1 MYYAKLKVN
10 TINSSN
16 LKKELLNKLKIVEN
30 KINHRV
36 IETTAVPMNTNKAGI
51 LMGRNHDRQDLG
63 VQLQKGTKITVR
75 QTNLKYTGNLTIRLL
90 SNASSKE
97 SAATFGSGA
106 VTLTAK
112 NLVAA
117 FIDTPY
123 NQVNGERPEVSYTI
137 EGDYLPLPVYTYG
150 TDENLFRKLWNDTA
164 GYGLFVG
171 KRFRTFLPNVN
182 RTTALS
188 KNLNEYL
195 DLYDNKILG
204 YYNNL
209 IGLSDN
215 NPNPINRSSERKY
228 FYKADANGTGALYY
242 GGYWAAETSTS
253 AASLLNDGWD
263 ALHETGHGY
272 QGSFMNRGMDV
283 GEVWNNIY
291 GVIYNYNHLGK
302 DKADKSTGHYNF
314 GNKERLENV
323 LKNTIMS
330 GSANYNN
337 QDLRKKIIILSN
349 FIDKAGNECLSNFY
363 QKYRELADKPG
374 FNPNNYTLPDLLV
387 SYLVEPKKYDFT
399 PVFNSWGLDVSKGVK
414 DNVKKQEFQQVA
426 HLVQVVPDYKLDE
439 AIKKFTSSNRLSSY
453 LSLVTNDELGQ
464 MNLKSTVTLN
474 LVNEELFRGTK
485 LRILNGDII
494 YKEVTLGQGKI
505 ELTNIP
511 NGVYSLELQ
520 TDSGYINKPYL
531 FVRDNGTIT
540 ITLDSYLKDAQN
552 AVNNLF
558 ENNTDKIK
566 NTLMQSDINQVK
578 SQVNKLPNS
587 SEKKQLLKKIDVA
600 FNQLQEFSFKGLGNW
615 EFARLDVASGVA
627 TIRTYSGT
635 PHSYFNDC
643 YACII
648 IKRYGST
655 ILDKKYIGNQ
665 NYPSKIESVELKDG
679 DEIMITH
686 REANYVR
693 LSINHSD

>member
-1 MYYAKLKVN
+1 MELQKMQQEASESVDRLFDKGIPKVNTTQADLYYAKLKVN
-10 TINSSN
+10 TLNSSN
-16 LKKELLNKLKIVEN
+16 LKEELLNKLKIVEN

-51 LMGRNHDRQDLG
+51 LMGRDHDRQDLG

-75 QTNLKYTGNLTIRLL
+75 QTNPKYTGNLTIRLL

-112 NLVAA
+112 DLVAA

-164 GYGLFVG
+164 GYGLFIG

-228 FYKADANGTGALYY
+228 FYKADANGAGALYY

-253 AASLLNDGWD
+253 SASFLNDGWG

-291 GVIYNYNHLGK
+291 GVIYNYDHLGK
-302 DKADKSTGHYNF
+302 DRADKSTWLYNF

-337 QDLRKKIIILSN
+337 QDLRKKLIILSN
-349 FIDKAGNECLSNFY
+349 FIDKSGNEGLSNFY
-363 QKYRELADKPG
+363 
-374 FNPNNYTLPDLLV
+374 
-387 SYLVEPKKYDFT
+387 
-399 PVFNSWGLDVSKGVK
+399 
-414 DNVKKQEFQQVA
+414 
-426 HLVQVVPDYKLDE
+426 
-439 AIKKFTSSNRLSSY
+439 
-453 LSLVTNDELGQ
+453 
-464 MNLKSTVTLN
+464 
-474 LVNEELFRGTK
+474 
-485 LRILNGDII
+485 
-494 YKEVTLGQGKI
+494 
-505 ELTNIP
+505 
-511 NGVYSLELQ
+511 
-520 TDSGYINKPYL
+520 
-531 FVRDNGTIT
+531 
-540 ITLDSYLKDAQN
+540 
-552 AVNNLF
+552 
-558 ENNTDKIK
+558 
-566 NTLMQSDINQVK
+566 
-578 SQVNKLPNS
+578 
-587 SEKKQLLKKIDVA
+587 
-600 FNQLQEFSFKGLGNW
+600 
-615 EFARLDVASGVA
+615 
-627 TIRTYSGT
+627 
-635 PHSYFNDC
+635 
-643 YACII
+643 
-648 IKRYGST
+648 
-655 ILDKKYIGNQ
+655 
-665 NYPSKIESVELKDG
+665 
-679 DEIMITH
+679 
-686 REANYVR
+686 
-693 LSINHSD
+693 

>member
-1 MYYAKLKVN
+1 MYYDKLKVN
-10 TINSSN
+10 TLNSSN

-51 LMGRNHDRQDLG
+51 LMRRNHDRQDLG

-75 QTNLKYTGNLTIRLL
+75 QTNPKYTGNLTIRLL

-112 NLVAA
+112 DLVAA

-150 TDENLFRKLWNDTA
+150 TDENLFRKLWNNTA

-253 AASLLNDGWD
+253 AASLLNDGWG

-272 QGSFMNRGMDV
+272 QGSFMNRGMMLAK
-283 GEVWNNIY
+283 Y
-291 GVIYNYNHLGK
+291 G
-302 DKADKSTGHYNF
+302 
-314 GNKERLENV
+314 
-323 LKNTIMS
+323 
-330 GSANYNN
+330 
-337 QDLRKKIIILSN
+337 IISM
-349 FIDKAGNECLSNFY
+349 
-363 QKYRELADKPG
+363 
-374 FNPNNYTLPDLLV
+374 V
-387 SYLVEPKKYDFT
+387 
-399 PVFNSWGLDVSKGVK
+399 
-414 DNVKKQEFQQVA
+414 
-426 HLVQVVPDYKLDE
+426 
-439 AIKKFTSSNRLSSY
+439 
-453 LSLVTNDELGQ
+453 
-464 MNLKSTVTLN
+464 
-474 LVNEELFRGTK
+474 
-485 LRILNGDII
+485 
-494 YKEVTLGQGKI
+494 
-505 ELTNIP
+505 
-511 NGVYSLELQ
+511 
-520 TDSGYINKPYL
+520 
-531 FVRDNGTIT
+531 
-540 ITLDSYLKDAQN
+540 
-552 AVNNLF
+552 
-558 ENNTDKIK
+558 
-566 NTLMQSDINQVK
+566 
-578 SQVNKLPNS
+578 
-587 SEKKQLLKKIDVA
+587 
-600 FNQLQEFSFKGLGNW
+600 
-615 EFARLDVASGVA
+615 
-627 TIRTYSGT
+627 
-635 PHSYFNDC
+635 
-643 YACII
+643 
-648 IKRYGST
+648 
-655 ILDKKYIGNQ
+655 
-665 NYPSKIESVELKDG
+665 
-679 DEIMITH
+679 
-686 REANYVR
+686 
-693 LSINHSD
+693 